1 MEMDSRRSVSVS
13 IVVGGLS
20 RSLHSSRSDATAHRK
35 AHINA
40 SRLCRKSRIPY
51 FSPTRAS
58 VVFYHHRPA
67 PSTTSPLVV
76 IVIVVVGKIAQPRHS
91 FPHAFTLTLLSFSL
105 AIVAELSNLFVN
117 DNAHPHTYTGH
128 VVDMPCHPLLYLSRS
143 HCVSL
148 VLVLQLCC

>member
-1 MEMDSRRSVSVS
+1 MPRACVENHAY
-13 IVVGGLS
+13 LT
-20 RSLHSSRSDATAHRK
+20 LF
-35 AHINA
+35 
-40 SRLCRKSRIPY
+40 L
-51 FSPTRAS
+51 PTRAS
-58 VVFYHHRPA
+58 VVFYHHCPA

-76 IVIVVVGKIAQPRHS
+76 IVIVVVVVCKIAQPRHS
-91 FPHAFTLTLLSFSL
+91 SPHAFTLTLLSFSL

-128 VVDMPCHPLLYLSRS
+128 VVDMPCHPLLYLSHS

>member
-1 MEMDSRRSVSVS
+1 MPRACVENHAY
-13 IVVGGLS
+13 LT
-20 RSLHSSRSDATAHRK
+20 LF
-35 AHINA
+35 
-40 SRLCRKSRIPY
+40 L
-51 FSPTRAS
+51 PTRAS

-76 IVIVVVGKIAQPRHS
+76 IVIVVVVCKIAQPRHS
-91 FPHAFTLTLLSFSL
+91 SPHASTLTLLSFSL

-128 VVDMPCHPLLYLSRS
+128 VVDMPCHPLLYLSHS

-148 VLVLQLCC
+148 VLVLQLCCR